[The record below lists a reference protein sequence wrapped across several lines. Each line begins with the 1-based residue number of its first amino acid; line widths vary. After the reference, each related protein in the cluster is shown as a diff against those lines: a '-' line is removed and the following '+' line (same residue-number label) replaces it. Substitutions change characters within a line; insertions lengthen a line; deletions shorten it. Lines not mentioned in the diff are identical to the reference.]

1 MAKALTKYAKDTP
14 EFTFKIG
21 VVEGKVINL
30 KEIEALATMPSKEEL
45 MSKLLFLINAPAQ
58 RLATAINAVPRNLAV
73 VIDQAVQQ
81 KKFKEA

>member
-1 MAKALTKYAKDTP
+1 
-14 EFTFKIG
+14 
-21 VVEGKVINL
+21 VVSI
-30 KEIEALATMPSKEEL
+30 KEIESLATLPSREEL
-45 MSKLLFLINAPAQ
+45 LSKLLFLINAPAQ